1 MQQLHQTAIEH
12 VTLIDGTGADPAQM
26 HTVILRGRKIEWVGP
41 DAEAPLFET
50 DVVRVDGRGQFMLP
64 GFIDSHVHL
73 AMPAGQLS
81 GTDILHLP
89 PRFGYYA
96 AIPLLRATL
105 DAGVTTVRDLGGID
119 MATEVAIERGIIEG
133 PEIIFA
139 YRALGP
145 TGGHGDFRTCCGF
158 NQGEAI
164 SPNGD
169 IGFLTDGVDE
179 ALRNTREVMRLGGK
193 VIKVM
198 ASGGVWS
205 PRDTPW
211 HDGLNIAE
219 MRAIVEEAGSHGV
232 PVAAHAQS
240 ARSIS
245 NALTAGVLSIE
256 HGYEIDGPA
265 IELMLE
271 KGSFL
276 VPTLSTGTIPPDPAK
291 AASYAVEKKMR
302 LQEKLFDCVSTAIS
316 AGVKVALGT
325 DAGVCEHGMN
335 LTELGHLVDF
345 GMSPMDALV
354 AGTMNAAK
362 LLQLQDRIGSV
373 EPGKDAD
380 LLLTSVNPLV
390 SIHALAEA
398 NNIDVVFA
406 KGRMVKDI
414 RSAIPA
420 GVGA

>member
-1 MQQLHQTAIEH
+1 MVIEH
-12 VTLIDGTGADPAQM
+12 VTLIDGTGAAPAQM
-26 HTVILRGRKIEWVGP
+26 HTVILRGRKIQWVGP
-41 DAEAPLFET
+41 DAEAPLT
-50 DVVRVDGRGQFMLP
+50 DTEAGRIDGRGQFLLP

-81 GTDILHLP
+81 GTAMLHLP
-89 PRFGYYA
+89 PRYGYYA

-119 MATEVAIERGIIEG
+119 MATEVAIERGLIEG

-245 NALTAGVLSIE
+245 NALVAGVRSIE
-256 HGYEIDGPA
+256 HGYEIDDQA
-265 IELMLE
+265 IELMLA
-271 KGSFL
+271 KDSFL
-276 VPTLSTGTIPPDPAK
+276 VPTLSTGTIPPDPAR
-291 AASYAVEKKMR
+291 AASYAVEKKLR
-302 LQEKLFDCVSTAIS
+302 LQEKLHGCVSKAIS

-325 DAGVCEHGMN
+325 DAGVCEHGTN
-335 LTELGHLVDF
+335 LAELGHLVDF

-354 AGTMNAAK
+354 AGTLNAAK
-362 LLQLQDRIGSV
+362 LLQLEDRVGSI
-373 EPGKDAD
+373 ELGKDAD
-380 LLLTSVNPLV
+380 LVLTNVDPLN
-390 SIHALAEA
+390 SIHALADPK
-398 NNIDVVFA
+398 NIDIVFA

-414 RSAIPA
+414 RASVPA

>member
-1 MQQLHQTAIEH
+1 MPQQRQTVIEH
-12 VTLIDGTGADPAQM
+12 ATLIDGTGAAPAQM
-26 HTVILRGRKIEWVGP
+26 HTVVLRGRKIQWVGP
-41 DAEAPLFET
+41 DAETPILDT
-50 DVVRVDGRGQFMLP
+50 DAVRIDGRGQFLLP

-73 AMPAGQLS
+73 AMPTGQLS
-81 GTDILHLP
+81 GTDLLHLP

-96 AIPLLRATL
+96 SIPLLRATL

-119 MATEVAIERGIIEG
+119 MATEVAIERGLIEG

-158 NQGEAI
+158 NQGEAL

-198 ASGGVWS
+198 AGGGVWS

-219 MRAIVEEAGSHGV
+219 MRTIVEEAGSHGI

-245 NALTAGVLSIE
+245 NALVAGVRSIE
-256 HGYEIDGPA
+256 HGYEIDDKA
-265 IELMLE
+265 IELMLA

-291 AASYAVEKKMR
+291 AAPYAVEKKLR
-302 LQEKLFDCVSTAIS
+302 LQEKLYGCVSKAIS

-325 DAGVCEHGMN
+325 DAGVCEHGIN

-354 AGTMNAAK
+354 AGTLNAAK
-362 LLQLQDRIGSV
+362 LLQLEDRVGSI

-380 LLLTSVNPLV
+380 IVLTGVDPLG
-390 SIHALAEA
+390 SIHALADA
-398 NNIDVVFA
+398 KNIDIVFA
-406 KGRMVKDI
+406 KGRMVKDL
-414 RSAIPA
+414 RTSVPA

>member
-1 MQQLHQTAIEH
+1 MQQLQTVFEH
-12 VTLIDGTGADPAQM
+12 VTLIDGTGTAPAER
-26 HTVILRGRKIEWVGP
+26 HTVVVRGREIEWLGP
-41 DAEAPLFET
+41 DAHAPIF
-50 DVVRVDGRGQFMLP
+50 DIDAIRIDGRGQVLLP

-73 AMPAGQLS
+73 AMSAGQFS
-81 GTDILHLP
+81 GTEMLHLP

-105 DAGVTTVRDLGGID
+105 DAGITTVRDLGGID
-119 MATEVAIERGIIEG
+119 MATEVAVERGLVEG

-158 NQGEAI
+158 NQGSAI

-169 IGFLTDGVDE
+169 IGFLTDGTDE

-219 MRAIVEEAGSHGV
+219 MRTVVDEAGSHGV

-245 NALTAGVLSIE
+245 NALVAGVRSIE
-256 HGYEIDGPA
+256 HGYEIDEKA
-265 IELMLE
+265 IELMLD

-276 VPTLSTGTIPPDPAK
+276 VPTLSTATVPADPAT
-291 AASYAVEKKMR
+291 AASYAVEKKQR
-302 LQEKLFDCVSTAIS
+302 LQKSLYGCVSNAIS
-316 AGVKVALGT
+316 AGVKVAMGT
-325 DAGVCEHGMN
+325 DAGISPHGTN
-335 LTELGHLVDF
+335 LTELGLLVDF

-354 AGTMNAAK
+354 AGTLNAAR
-362 LLQLQDRIGSV
+362 LLQVENRVGSV
-373 EPGKDAD
+373 AVGKEAD
-380 LLLTSVNPLV
+380 LVLTSIDPLT
-390 SIHALAEA
+390 SIHALANA
-398 NNIDVVFA
+398 KNIELVMA
-406 KGRMVKDI
+406 KGRIVKDS
-414 RSAIPA
+414 RVGVPA
-420 GVGA
+420 EAVA

>member
-1 MQQLHQTAIEH
+1 MQQRQTVIEH
-12 VTLIDGTGADPAQM
+12 VTLIDGTGTAPAEM
-26 HTVILRGRKIEWVGP
+26 RTVVVRDRKIEWVGP
-41 DAEAPLFET
+41 DAHAPIFET
-50 DVVRVDGRGQFMLP
+50 NAIRIDGRGQFLLP

-73 AMPAGQLS
+73 SMAAGQFS
-81 GTDILHLP
+81 GTDMLHLP
-89 PRFGYYA
+89 PRFGYYT

-105 DAGVTTVRDLGGID
+105 DAGITTVRDLGGID
-119 MATEVAIERGIIEG
+119 MATEVAVERGLIEG

-158 NQGEAI
+158 NQGAAI

-169 IGFLTDGVDE
+169 IGFLTDGDDE

-219 MRAIVEEAGSHGV
+219 MRTVVDEAGSHGV

-245 NALTAGVLSIE
+245 NALVAGVRSIE
-256 HGYEIDGPA
+256 HGYEIDDSG
-265 IELMLE
+265 IELMLD

-276 VPTLSTGTIPPDPAK
+276 VPTLSTATVPADPAT
-291 AASYAVEKKMR
+291 AASYAVEKKRR
-302 LQEKLFDCVSTAIS
+302 LQESLFGCVSSAIS
-316 AGVKVALGT
+316 AGVKVAMGT
-325 DAGVCEHGMN
+325 DAGISEHGTN
-335 LTELGHLVDF
+335 LTELGHLVDY
-345 GMSPMDALV
+345 GMSPMDALI
-354 AGTMNAAK
+354 AGTLNAAK
-362 LLQLQDRIGSV
+362 LLQLDDRVGSI
-373 EPGKDAD
+373 ELGKDAD
-380 LLLTSVNPLV
+380 LVLTGVDPLV
-390 SIHALAEA
+390 SIHALADA
-398 NNIDVVFA
+398 NNIDIVFA

-414 RSAIPA
+414 RTSVPA
-420 GVGA
+420 GVDA